1 MHLTTA
7 IALAALLAVPA
18 AAQYASVTDYLPA
31 DCPTDGSVDLTEPV
45 QAALAAEAALFFP
58 GSNSPDS
65 PRLYAVRAGV
75 LETQPGARIAFGPNA
90 RLLRL
95 PSEGAVISLTD
106 GTHLSG
112 AVVDGN
118 KYNHWPEFQELGKS
132 DAGIRI
138 ANYCTVEDCVVFNN
152 PGIAF
157 FSYGSF
163 NKISRCLAENVGYL
177 DVKFGAMNYAGA
189 RDAWSGDGFY
199 FRGTGNVIRE
209 CEAYDAQ
216 RWAFTSPHSGARQN
230 TYVDCRGGDINF
242 RTYGFIDIEGAEG
255 NNRLIRC
262 ISPNSHIAIPG
273 SPQTE
278 VIQCMASRISFY
290 DHQNPDSVEMY
301 GGQRGIAPRVDG
313 CITTEG
319 GIVMGG
325 WSSQRNRLVPGA
337 VAPIVTNNRMYKSHS
352 GPSDGYSDWSFSVA
366 STDGSGVVSGNILF
380 EFDDGYTKGPGM
392 NLENVKG
399 SDNQVIY
406 GQWTLELP
414 KLKMRYG
421 HYKEEQIDARKLEF
435 ARELLAEK
443 SEELGLTGAIASVD
457 WLPMS
462 AQFIKDPGNAGEEAG
477 WQRAVPQSDELMT
490 MPIGVGW
497 NSQLGR
503 YSKVGWYYLPL
514 ELPEVPAG
522 SELYLYISGVDYIAK
537 AFLDGELIGRHEGW
551 DTPALMVIPEV
562 VRKDERQLLAV
573 KVMPGALGGLYG
585 PMALVVAREG
595 A

>member
-1 MHLTTA
+1 
-7 IALAALLAVPA
+7 
-18 AAQYASVTDYLPA
+18 
-31 DCPTDGSVDLTEPV
+31 
-45 QAALAAEAALFFP
+45 
-58 GSNSPDS
+58 
-65 PRLYAVRAGV
+65 
-75 LETQPGARIAFGPNA
+75 
-90 RLLRL
+90 
-95 PSEGAVISLTD
+95 VISLTE
-106 GTHLSG
+106 GAHLSG
-112 AVVDGN
+112 AVIDGN

-138 ANYCTVEDCVVFNN
+138 ANYCTVEDCAVFNN

-163 NKISRCLAENVGYL
+163 NKISRCLAENIGYL

-189 RDAWSGDGFY
+189 RHAWSGDGFY

-278 VIQCMASRISFY
+278 VIQCLASRISFY

-301 GGQRGIAPRVDG
+301 GGQRGIAPLVDG

-325 WSSQRNRLVPGA
+325 WSSQRNQLVPGP
-337 VAPIVTNNRMYKSHS
+337 VAPIVTDNRMYKSHS

-421 HYKEEQIDARKLEF
+421 HYNEEQINARKLEF

-443 SEELGLTGAIASVD
+443 GEELGLTGEVASVE

-462 AQFIKDPGNAGEEAG
+462 AQFIKDPRDAGEDAG

-497 NSQLGR
+497 NSQLGH
-503 YSKVGWYYLPL
+503 YSKVGWYYLPV

-551 DTPALMVIPEV
+551 DKPALMAIPEAA
-562 VRKDERQLLAV
+562 RKAEQQLLAV